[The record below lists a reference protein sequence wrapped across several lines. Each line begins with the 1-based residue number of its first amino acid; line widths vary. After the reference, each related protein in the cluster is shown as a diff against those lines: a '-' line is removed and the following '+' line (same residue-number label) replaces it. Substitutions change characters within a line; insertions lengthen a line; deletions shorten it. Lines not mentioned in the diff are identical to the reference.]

1 MNRERR
7 KSIRQIVVEIEELQ
21 SNMEALLEEI
31 EIVKDEE
38 SEYLENI
45 PENLQSSERYEIAEM
60 AVENLESA
68 YDAFEEI
75 KDNLDD
81 VISSLEEATE

>member
-45 PENLQSSERYEIAEM
+45 PENLQYSERYEIAEM